1 MLWPCIVGRG
11 RAGDGARPRRP
22 SQRSPPRRPHR
33 PQRNPLPLR
42 PGPARRRK
50 THTRLLLASALLFKD
65 CVDRTSPCPLP
76 TSTALASTAPAVGGS
91 PILRSTSSGSTARW
105 STSRAR
111 TRPSRWRGC
120 GSGPTPT
127 PTRSPAALPP
137 APASTPPCS
146 SMVRRQ
152 DGFQSCVMSRSCR
165 HSLSKVIVRTGSNF
179 RLIDNDILATWAG
192 LATGSHGV
200 LSNGQDLGHFGVQ
213 QL

>member
-1 MLWPCIVGRG
+1 MEPGLAVPHNVLLR
-11 RAGDGARPRRP
+11 GARTDL
-22 SQRSPPRRPHR
+22 SAIHFLYDQAPPGAVSR
-33 PQRNPLPLR
+33 
-42 PGPARRRK
+42 
-50 THTRLLLASALLFKD
+50 TRLLLASALLFKD

-105 STSRAR
+105 STSRAQ

-127 PTRSPAALPP
+127 PSRSPAALPP
-137 APASTPPCS
+137 ALGSTPPCS

-200 LSNGQDLGHFGVQ
+200 LSNGQDLGHFGVR
-213 QL
+213 QLLILSRFTLVPSC